1 MKYLSLFILIISIH
15 ACKENNNNN
24 QTGPTIKFTTADLRI
39 VGRWNMCAESGD
51 GEVFQYNACLTVIFN
66 SDGSGSI
73 INAGR
78 ILETFSWNL
87 TDKSL
92 KIYYSKMSG
101 NEMFRDTN
109 YIAILKQD
117 KSGIK
122 LEIRNPK
129 EDHTLYLEKER

>member
-24 QTGPTIKFTTADLRI
+24 QPGRTIKFITADLRI

-51 GEVFQYNACLTVIFN
+51 GEVFQYNVCPTVIFN

-73 INAGR
+73 ISAGR
-78 ILETFSWNL
+78 ILETFSWYL
-87 TDKSL
+87 ADKSL
-92 KIYYSKMSG
+92 KINYSKMSG
-101 NEMFRDTN
+101 NEMFPDTN
-109 YIAILKQD
+109 YIATLKQD

-122 LEIRNPK
+122 LEILQPK
-129 EDHTLYLEKER
+129 EDHTLYLERE